1 MLYARFFIKKK
12 FTRGSNLVDYELI
25 NIFEKVRDQFVVVAV
40 TLNSENT
47 YGLYRTELGLES
59 FKAEMSALFTARE
72 SYLNR
77 KRKYV
82 TDIET
87 YADYL
92 LYNPGS
98 LDTDHPIK
106 EALLELNVYYV
117 DQEGVVYD
125 VTVDRDSANR
135 LTFGKERLVGV
146 IYSTKAR
153 LYLQGMI
160 RREGSANEMKY
171 TTLEIEL
178 DQINEF
184 SSGFTDNYFKWAVN
198 KKLEYN
204 QDGTSRKK
212 RKNMTEV
219 KKEDERISKLT
230 EEYDKCMR
238 ILDEFGVTFNNKK
251 GDRFNYVCVE
261 FGTYVDENG
270 NVYEIKIGNTH

>member
-1 MLYARFFIKKK
+1 MM
-12 FTRGSNLVDYELI
+12 GYELI

-47 YGLYRTELGLES
+47 YGLYRSEFDLDTFKKELSSL
-59 FKAEMSALFTARE
+59 FKARG

-125 VTVDRDSANR
+125 VTIDRDSANR

-146 IYSTKAR
+146 GYSTKAR

-184 SSGFTDNYFKWAVN
+184 SSGFTDMYFRWDET
-198 KKLEYN
+198 KKTEYN
-204 QDGTSRKK
+204 QDGSARKK
-212 RKNMTEV
+212 RKSMSEV
-219 KKEDERISKLT
+219 KKEDGRISKLT
-230 EEYDKCMR
+230 EEYDKCML
-238 ILDEFGVTFNNKK
+238 ILDEFGVTFNKK
-251 GDRFNYVCVE
+251 KEDRFSYVCVE